1 MSFRDPLEDMYEAPI
16 SVQMGQIHTMI
27 NDGYTGAVM
36 KAIAQI
42 GVQIDKEGL
51 LAALQN
57 DRKRYEEAY
66 RKGWSDCEKKY
77 LDSPDKKKLVRIME
91 IIREDDDDARD

>member
-1 MSFRDPLEDMYEAPI
+1 MNFRDPLENMYEAPI

-27 NDGYTGAVM
+27 NEGYTGAVM

-42 GVQIDKEGL
+42 GIQIDQDGL
-51 LAALQN
+51 IAALQN

-66 RKGWSDCEKKY
+66 RKGWQDCEKKY

-91 IIREDDDDARD
+91 IIREDDEHEQD